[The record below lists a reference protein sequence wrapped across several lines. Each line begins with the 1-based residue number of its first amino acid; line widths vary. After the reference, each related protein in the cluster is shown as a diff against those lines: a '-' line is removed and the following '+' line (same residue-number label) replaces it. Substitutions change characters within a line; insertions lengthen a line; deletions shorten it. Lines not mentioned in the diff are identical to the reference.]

1 MAMLNV
7 ESKNLGAVSL
17 LNLEG
22 NFVVGE
28 TDALRDVIQDLPVTR
43 TVILDLSHVSL
54 VDAHGLGVMLQ
65 LREQAHTRHM
75 RFELMNVSDP
85 LREILQIT
93 RLDSVFQIRS
103 GVQLFPVAA

>member
-1 MAMLNV
+1 MLNV
-7 ESKNLGAVSL
+7 ESKNLGTVSL

-28 TDALRDVIQDLPVTR
+28 SERLHDVIQDLPPTR

-65 LREQAHTRHM
+65 LRAQAQTRHM

-85 LREILQIT
+85 LRELLHIT

-103 GVQLFPVAA
+103 GVEFIPVAA

>member
-1 MAMLNV
+1 MLNV
-7 ESKNLGAVSL
+7 ESKNLGTVSL

-28 TDALRDVIQDLPVTR
+28 TEGLHDVIQDLPPTR

-65 LREQAHTRHM
+65 LREQAQTRHM
-75 RFELMNVSDP
+75 CFELMNVSDP
-85 LREILQIT
+85 LRELLQIT
-93 RLDSVFQIRS
+93 RLDSVFQIHS
-103 GVQLFPVAA
+103 GVEFISIAA

>member
-1 MAMLNV
+1 MLNV

-22 NFVVGE
+22 NFVIGE
-28 TDALRDVIQDLPVTR
+28 TDRLHDVIQDLPATR

-54 VDAHGLGVMLQ
+54 VDAHGLGAMLQ
-65 LREQAHTRHM
+65 RREQAQTRQM

-85 LREILQIT
+85 LREVLQIT
-93 RLDSVFQIRS
+93 RLDSVFQIRT
-103 GVQLFPVAA
+103 GVELFPIAA